1 MSRTME
7 SAGNGE
13 KKTVTE
19 FRTVAGEELT
29 MELFS
34 QFRRRQVVDGCL
46 RQEQEQWVV
55 KSDPFVDQWS
65 REDYEFLIKCLKNTL
80 ETGGVVFG
88 AFSQGVLKGFA
99 SVEGKPVGS
108 KGQYRDLTS
117 LHVSEELR
125 GAGIGRRLFE
135 MAALWAKAQGGKKLY
150 ISSHSA
156 VETQR
161 FYQAM
166 GCVDAK
172 ELLEEHVAREP
183 LDRQLEL
190 ELVLVHDTTG
200 GERL

>member
-19 FRTVAGEELT
+19 FRTVSREELT

-125 GAGIGRRLFE
+125 GAGIGRSLFE

-190 ELVLVHDTTG
+190 VLVHDTTG

>member
-19 FRTVAGEELT
+19 FRTVAREELT

-34 QFRRRQVVDGCL
+34 QFRRRQVVDGRL

-125 GAGIGRRLFE
+125 GGIGRRLFE

-190 ELVLVHDTTG
+190 VLVHDTTG